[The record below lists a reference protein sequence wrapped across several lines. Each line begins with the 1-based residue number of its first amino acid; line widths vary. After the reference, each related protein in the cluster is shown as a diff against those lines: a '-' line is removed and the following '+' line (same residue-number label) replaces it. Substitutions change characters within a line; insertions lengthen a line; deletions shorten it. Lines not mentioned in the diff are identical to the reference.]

1 MFDLKTNERRY
12 LPAIHIISIRYDVI
26 KIWIRV
32 TQERGL
38 QRVRVHL
45 RGDVVTEIPP
55 GRALFRQVVVVD
67 GVLVAGGHIHKATHA
82 NSYKL
87 NYLGGH

>member
-1 MFDLKTNERRY
+1 MFELKTNERRN

-32 TQERGL
+32 AQERGL
-38 QRVRVHL
+38 QRVRVDFG
-45 RGDVVTEIPP
+45 GDVVTEIPP

-67 GVLVAGGHIHKATHA
+67 GVLVAGGHIHKVTQAIFFMF
-82 NSYKL
+82 KL
-87 NYLGGH
+87 FG